1 MLGFLREKLDETKE
15 YLPIIN
21 ALRIPGM
28 KDRHWDQLGELV
40 GQSVRPDTTTLK
52 LLLDMGV
59 ENHMPAIQNIS
70 DVAEKEYKFEFALE
84 KMRGEWHNFE
94 FEISPYKDT
103 GTYVVKGVDEVVS
116 LLDDQIVKV
125 QGMRGSPYAKGALGT
140 IVVEWNNRLLYM
152 QEALDELLK
161 VWGLGFGVWGL
172 GFRCG
177 AARGLQASLHLLVAL
192 AS

>member
-1 MLGFLREKLDETKE
+1 
-15 YLPIIN
+15 
-21 ALRIPGM
+21 
-28 KDRHWDQLGELV
+28 
-40 GQSVRPDTTTLK
+40 VRPDTTTLK

-172 GFRCG
+172 GFGVWGLGAELLEGCRPRCTC
-177 AARGLQASLHLLVAL
+177 LLHLRPKLHTMAAVHGCGYTCGDGTEL
-192 AS
+192 WECVYVVHVSLM